1 MSIIFRDGLILNSR
15 SLRFLGGGWEIAF
28 IQTPCLPVLFS
39 VHPRQGEQWY
49 HLRQALNQRLLKPAE
64 AALYTDAFNEV
75 IGDFLTRLD
84 QVRAESASGDQVP
97 DVAHL
102 LYNLALEGTFA
113 GRGWEQEWGLMR
125 TLDSQASSSACCDSL
140 CTSQPSATSCL
151 RKGSAAWSPPSP
163 RTLPPSSDLLDSCS
177 RTQSMS
183 LSFPSGLVLFCPFGS
198 DT

>member
-1 MSIIFRDGLILNSR
+1 MYSNPMLTCAA
-15 SLRFLGGGWEIAF
+15 LG
-28 IQTPCLPVLFS
+28 TP
-39 VHPRQGEQWY
+39 HPRQGEQWY

-97 DVAHL
+97 DIAHL

-125 TLDSQASSSACCDSL
+125 TLDSQVSSSACCDSL

-163 RTLPPSSDLLDSCS
+163 RTLPPSSDLLGSCS

-183 LSFPSGLVLFCPFGS
+183 LSFPSGRVPFCPFGS